1 MNWKNTFVYLLLLLF
16 AASCVPHKKLVL
28 FSEQNVIDKEL
39 GQFGKAVDSVTLDG
53 TIEPILKQN
62 ELRIKPDD
70 IIYIYLYSSNPEVA
84 APYNIVPG
92 EQQRNSVDPVTQGYL
107 VDAKGYIDY
116 PNLGDVYVNGLTREE
131 LKDKLEE
138 KLVQYIDNP
147 VVKVRFLNF
156 QVFVLGEVRRPGVI
170 QFQDENVTILEALS
184 YAGDLT
190 ELANREK
197 VLVMRER
204 DGQREYAHL
213 NLLTTDIYDS
223 PFLYLE
229 QNDVIYVEPLTAK
242 TSAVASAPLRYL
254 NIVATVIGTIVGV
267 IVIVERL
274 TADGQ

>member
-1 MNWKNTFVYLLLLLF
+1 MNWKNTFVYLLLLFL

-28 FSEQNVIDKEL
+28 FSEENVIDKEL
-39 GQFGKAVDSVTLDG
+39 GQFGRAIDTATLDG

-70 IIYIYLYSSNPEVA
+70 IIYIYLYSNNPEVA

-92 EQQRNSVDPVTQGYL
+92 EQQRNSVDPITQGYL

-138 KLVQYIDNP
+138 QLKQYIDNP

-156 QVFVLGEVRRPGVI
+156 QVFVMGEVRRPGVI

-184 YAGDLT
+184 YAGDMT
-190 ELANREK
+190 ELANRER

-274 TADGQ
+274 GQGQ